1 MTLEENDGVV
11 ETFLARHPDFERE
24 NLSKAAPLLL
34 LPLVSPE
41 GFFRTYPERVMDE
54 SRRMDGFFAARLR
67 KT

>member
-11 ETFLARHPDFERE
+11 ETFLAKHPDFERE
-24 NLSKAAPLLL
+24 DLSKTAPLFMR
-34 LPLVSPE
+34 PLVASE
-41 GFFRTYPERVMDE
+41 GFFRTYPEGIMDQ